1 MKTIVALLTLLCV
14 AITTTAQTF
23 TERLQ
28 KTVAGKGTITV
39 VHSAAIDKLVNG
51 NQPDIKPAK
60 PLQTTQENKTADSTK
75 KQQADTTKKQQADS
89 TKKQQADTTKKTT
102 TQTET
107 KPQQESPKSDDD
119 FEIPT
124 VDMRKK
130 VMGRSYKVNGYRV
143 QAFAGGNTR
152 TDRQKAQ
159 NIGDAIKL
167 KFPEQP
173 IYVHFYSPRWIC
185 RVGNFRT
192 YEEAHA
198 MLLEVKKMGYTQAS
212 IVKGK
217 ITVQY

>member
-75 KQQADTTKKQQADS
+75 KQQADS

-107 KPQQESPKSDDD
+107 KPQQETPKSDDD

-143 QAFAGGNTR
+143 QAFAGGNKR